1 MPVRITVDGVGEWTS
16 DDYTLDE
23 MVAVEQTC
31 KFKWAYV
38 VSSAKDEA
46 ETARAL
52 IIHWLARRQDLAA
65 AQKQA
70 GALTNRQIRISA
82 VEDDDRPIQWEDGLP
97 VVDPKEATAAP
108 GTT

>member
-1 MPVRITVDGVGEWTS
+1 VPLRIRVDGVGEWTS

-38 VSSAKDEA
+38 VGSATGEA
-46 ETARAL
+46 ESVRAL
-52 IIHWLARRQDLAA
+52 IVHWLARRVDLAT

-70 GALTNRQIRISA
+70 GALTNRQMKVEV

-97 VVDPKEATAAP
+97 VVDPKAATD
-108 GTT
+108 GQVTT

>member
-1 MPVRITVDGVGEWTS
+1 MPIRLTVDGVGEWTS

-31 KFKWAYV
+31 KFKWSYV

-52 IIHWLARRQDLAA
+52 IVHWLARRVDLDAA
-65 AQKQA
+65 RKQA
-70 GALTNRQIRISA
+70 GALTNRQVRVEQ
-82 VEDDDRPIQWEDGLP
+82 VEDDDRPIEWADGLP
-97 VVDPKEATAAP
+97 VVDPKAATDGQA
-108 GTT
+108 TT